1 MPDFSGSIN
10 FMDGITVVVCTRN
23 VRDLVGRNLPTLRKN
38 LPRAEILVVDGDS
51 TDGTREVAAKFA
63 DKVISDEGRG
73 LAYARHLGIVNASHP
88 YVLFAGPDNTI
99 TEELVGSLRDA
110 LENDAKLA
118 GVAPQTR
125 VLNKSTYWER
135 TTGAFFNY
143 FINRPGPVAVIGT
156 PCMYK
161 REVILKVPY
170 DASIR
175 AAADDTDLALRL
187 HEAGY
192 TLAIVDAYSDEDMPL
207 DRSAFIARWKW
218 YGKGDAE
225 FYAKHRDR
233 WTWKRRLRSLMHPL
247 YSYGIRATWVL
258 LSRDAPHYIPG
269 FYVAV
274 WARYAGWI
282 ARVRELREAEAREGR

>member
-1 MPDFSGSIN
+1 
-10 FMDGITVVVCTRN
+10 MDGITVVVCTRN
-23 VRDLVGRNLPTLRKN
+23 VRDLLERNLPVIRRN
-38 LPRAEILVVDGDS
+38 VPRFEILVVDGDS
-51 TDGTREVAAKFA
+51 TDGTCEVAAKFA

-73 LAYARHLGIVNASHP
+73 LAYARHLGIMNASHP
-88 YVLFAGPDNTI
+88 YVLFCGPDNTI
-99 TEELVGSLRDA
+99 TEGLANRLRDA
-110 LENDAKLA
+110 LKGDAKLA

-135 TTGAFFNY
+135 TTGAFFRH
-143 FINRPGPVAVIGT
+143 FINRVGPVAVIGT

-161 REVILKVPY
+161 RDVILKVPY
-170 DASIR
+170 DVSIR
-175 AAADDTDLALRL
+175 SAGDDTDLALRL

-192 TLAIVDAYSDEDMPL
+192 TLAIIDAYSDEDMPL
-207 DRSAFIARWKW
+207 DRSAFIARWRW

-225 FYAKHRDR
+225 FYAKHRSR
-233 WTWKRRLRSLMHPL
+233 WTWKRCLRSLMHPL

-258 LSRDAPHYIPG
+258 LSRGVPQYIPG

-282 ARVRELREAEAREGR
+282 ARARELREVTAPEG

>member
-1 MPDFSGSIN
+1 
-10 FMDGITVVVCTRN
+10 MDGITIVVCTRN
-23 VRDLVGRNLPTLRKN
+23 VRELVERNLPRIRKN
-38 LPRAEILVVDGDS
+38 IPRAEILVVDGNS

-63 DKVISDEGRG
+63 DEVISDEGKG
-73 LAYARHLGIVNASHP
+73 LAYARHLGIAHASNP
-88 YVLFAGPDNTI
+88 YVLFSGPDNTI
-99 TEELVGSLRDA
+99 TEALVAALRVA
-110 LENDAKLA
+110 LEGDSKLA

-125 VLNKSTYWER
+125 VLNDNTYWER
-135 TTGAFFNY
+135 TTGAFFKH
-143 FINRPGPVAVIGT
+143 FINRPGPVSVIGT

-161 REVILKVPY
+161 RDVILKVPY
-170 DASIR
+170 DVSIR

-187 HEAGY
+187 QRAGY
-192 TLAIVDAYSDEDMPL
+192 TLAIVDAYSEEDMPL
-207 DRSAFIARWKW
+207 DRSAFIARWRW

-233 WTWKRRLRSLMHPL
+233 WTRKRRLRSLMHPL

-258 LSRDAPHYIPG
+258 LSRGAPQYIPG

-282 ARVRELREAEAREGR
+282 AHARELREATVRGS